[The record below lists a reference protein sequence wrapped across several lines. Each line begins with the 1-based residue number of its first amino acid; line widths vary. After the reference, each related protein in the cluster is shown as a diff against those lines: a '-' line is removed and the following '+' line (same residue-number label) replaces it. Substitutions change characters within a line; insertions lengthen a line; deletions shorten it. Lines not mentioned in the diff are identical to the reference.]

1 MHQYFPSHAHYYVFI
16 EVLKNGNKVANS
28 LIYMCE
34 KLNFFNSESTSKI
47 QYDWSAVPAWRFALL
62 LTLWSLE
69 QPFIILWSCSVGVS
83 LLKAE
88 GNIDI

>member
-47 QYDWSAVPAWRFALL
+47 QYDWSAVPA
-62 LTLWSLE
+62 
-69 QPFIILWSCSVGVS
+69 
-83 LLKAE
+83 
-88 GNIDI
+88 